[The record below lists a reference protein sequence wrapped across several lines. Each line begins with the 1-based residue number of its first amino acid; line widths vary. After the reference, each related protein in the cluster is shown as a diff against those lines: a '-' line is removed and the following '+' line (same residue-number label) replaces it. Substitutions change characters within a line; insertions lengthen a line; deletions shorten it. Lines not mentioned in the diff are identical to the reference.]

1 MHKNN
6 LYEKLKELQLPF
18 KFEDIIKKFWD
29 YKLIII
35 NILCLEASFYV
46 YSAFWI
52 DLLNKYWVN
61 PFMKEL
67 YFNNSS
73 AIIVLVVL
81 AIFFS
86 FFYLISFKNTKHY
99 SWIRLFVTI
108 FCLSIFIWCYL
119 SGIWVYNSIAYCVIL
134 IFIAEICLCIK
145 LKSFYETNN
154 FNPILEKEDTFN
166 TNDSYN
172 RKNVINST
180 FDILKDCFYNTGSF
194 VIGIKGSWGSGK
206 TTFINQLH
214 NKFNLDK
221 DKQFHIIN
229 FQPCRTDGA
238 NSLTRIFF
246 KELEDNLKY
255 YIPSISNNIEKYLQ
269 YILPLNEDYIGK
281 LIDNIPNLIS
291 SNTNPYEKMRGL
303 FSNSKLPL
311 VVFIDDIDRLNAEEI
326 LEVLK
331 LVRNTADFPY
341 VQFIIC
347 YDSDYVVKALKN
359 NGVENASKYLE
370 KFFNVEI
377 DLPNYEDRVIT
388 MELWNRLK
396 HSFETI
402 WSKDKTEIEGTLFG
416 GQRTINTYKG
426 ELESDYKIMSVPLY
440 FPVKYKIYNVI
451 RTLLPTIRDV
461 IRFSNS
467 FILISSFYYKIHK
480 QDFINGY
487 HLLMI
492 ELLRYRYPEIY
503 NLIKLETSETLKLES
518 GRYSL
523 VAEYE
528 QKLKER
534 RVYTTEELKSLE
546 FILSIFYNYSA
557 DYGIC
562 KVSSFPNYFMYRED
576 EKYLKLYE
584 ILELSSLNDEELSI
598 RIEKLYPQKYEDEFR
613 EQFYQL
619 LFKTIIY
626 TEDEETDIKNM
637 INIDLYYL
645 MERLVR
651 LDKENLSIDIIN
663 AFNQF
668 KHFIKRTTIN
678 NVKSLV
684 NFITAIPDKFI
695 KESTYESL
703 IHNLIYRDSIK
714 KFIYNYED
722 SDIKTQSHEIL
733 LNLLKADTHRDI
745 KARVINEIIQYRNKA
760 SIDDENLTID
770 ENILLDILKQY
781 FVECECMLSEE
792 GFSLFNSCFSAC
804 EKAKDKDYSNSVNDN
819 IKQIMLKEFEEHP
832 NDALSLLISYT
843 DENVLYVN
851 ETFTNLFDSN
861 DKIEGFILSNSDCE
875 VYKRVAIFW
884 EIYKHN
890 DYSDIR
896 LSRDLNIEKEINND
910 LEKQRQQ
917 LYTLLEIYNNLENDE
932 ITEDLKKDLK
942 NQVHIFPLKIKLRE
956 KVKSLINDKLPSDK
970 NKSK

>member
-35 NILCLEASFYV
+35 SILCLESSFYV

-81 AIFFS
+81 SIFFS
-86 FFYLISFKNTKHY
+86 FFYLISFKNIKHY
-99 SWIRLFVTI
+99 SWIRLFVTS

-145 LKSFYETNN
+145 LKSFYKTNN
-154 FNPILEKEDTFN
+154 FNSILEKEDTFN

-229 FQPCRTDGA
+229 FQPWRTDGA
-238 NSLTRIFF
+238 NSLTRTFF

-255 YIPSISNNIEKYLQ
+255 YIPSISNNIDKYLR

-291 SNTNPYEKMRGL
+291 SNINPYEKMRNL
-303 FSNSKLPL
+303 FSNSKLPII
-311 VVFIDDIDRLNAEEI
+311 VFIDDIDRLSADEI

-331 LVRNTADFPY
+331 LVRNTADFPF
-341 VQFIIC
+341 VQFVIC
-347 YDSDYVVKALKN
+347 YDSYYVVKALKN
-359 NGVENASKYLE
+359 NGIENASKYLE

-377 DLPNYEDRVIT
+377 DLPSYEDRVVVK
-388 MELWNRLK
+388 ELWDRLE
-396 HSFETI
+396 HIFETT
-402 WSKDKTEIEGTLFG
+402 WPEEKDEIENILFG
-416 GQRTINTYKG
+416 GEKIIKTYKG
-426 ELESDYKIMSVPLY
+426 ELKSDYKLTSLPIYYPE
-440 FPVKYKIYNVI
+440 KYKTYNVI
-451 RTLLPTIRDV
+451 RTLLPSVRDV

-467 FILISSFYYKIHK
+467 FILITSFYEKISK
-480 QDFINGY
+480 QDFISGY
-487 HLLMI
+487 NLLMI

-503 NLIKLETSETLKLES
+503 NILKLNTYELLKIES
-518 GRYSL
+518 GRYTL
-523 VAEYE
+523 IADYE
-528 QKLKER
+528 QKIKKTND
-534 RVYTTEELKSLE
+534 YSSDELKSLE

-557 DYGIC
+557 EYGIC
-562 KVSSFPNYFMYRED
+562 KVRSFPNYFMYRED

-598 RIEKLYPQKYEDEFR
+598 RIEKLYPQKYKDEFR

-668 KHFIKRTTIN
+668 KHYIKRTTIN

-684 NFITAIPDKFI
+684 NFIIAIPDKFI
-695 KESTYESL
+695 NEGVYEN
-703 IHNLIYRDSIK
+703 IINDLIYRYHIE
-714 KFIYNYED
+714 KFVYNYGNAEV
-722 SDIKTQSHEIL
+722 KVQSKEIL
-733 LNLLKADTHRDI
+733 FTLLNADTHRCI
-745 KARVINEIIQYRNKA
+745 KAKVINEVIQSRNKN
-760 SIDDENLTID
+760 SFDEDNLTID
-770 ENILLDILKQY
+770 ENVLLEILKQY
-781 FVECECMLSEE
+781 FIECKYKVSEE
-792 GFSLFNSCFSAC
+792 GFSLFNSCFTAC
-804 EKAKDKDYSNSVNDN
+804 KKAKDKDYSNSVSDN

-832 NDALSLLISYT
+832 NDALSLFISYT
-843 DENVLYVN
+843 NNNVLYVN
-851 ETFTNLFDSN
+851 ETFTNLFDGD
-861 DKIEGFILSNSDCE
+861 DKIEEFILSHSNCE
-875 VYKRVAIFW
+875 KYKCVSNFW
-884 EIYKHN
+884 RIYQYN
-890 DYSDIR
+890 DYNDV
-896 LSRDLNIEKEINND
+896 LLNNDLNIDD
-910 LEKQRQQ
+910 LIK
-917 LYTLLEIYNNLENDE
+917 NNLDELIQKLEYLLDIYKNFENYKV
-932 ITEDLKKDLK
+932 TEELKLK
-942 NQVHIFPLKIKLRE
+942 VYLFPLKIKLRE
-956 KVKSLINDKLPSDK
+956 KVLSMINLKLDKDK
-970 NKSK
+970 EAKSK

>member
-6 LYEKLKELQLPF
+6 LYEKLKELQLQF

-35 NILCLEASFYV
+35 SLLCLEASFYV

-67 YFNNSS
+67 YFNNTSTFIVFVILTIFSS
-73 AIIVLVVL
+73 L
-81 AIFFS
+81 
-86 FFYLISFKNTKHY
+86 FYFISFKNIKHY

-119 SGIWVYNSIAYCVIL
+119 SGIWVYNPIAYCVIL
-134 IFIAEICLCIK
+134 IFIAEICLCVK
-145 LKSFYETNN
+145 LKSFYKTNN
-154 FNPILEKEDTFN
+154 FNPLLEKEDTFN

-206 TTFINQLH
+206 TTFINQLY

-229 FQPCRTDGA
+229 FQPWRTDGA

-303 FSNSKLPL
+303 FSNSKLPII
-311 VVFIDDIDRLNAEEI
+311 VFIDDVDRLSAEEI

-331 LVRNTADFPY
+331 LVRNTADFPF
-341 VQFIIC
+341 VQFVIC
-347 YDSDYVVKALKN
+347 YDSYYVVKALKN
-359 NGVENASKYLE
+359 NGIENASKYLE

-377 DLPNYEDRVIT
+377 DLPNYEDRIIT
-388 MELWNRLK
+388 KELWDRLE
-396 HSFETI
+396 HIFEIT
-402 WSKDKTEIEGTLFG
+402 WPKEKDEIENILFG
-416 GQRTINTYKG
+416 GEKIIKTYKG
-426 ELESDYKIMSVPLY
+426 ELKSDYKLTSLPIYYPE
-440 FPVKYKIYNVI
+440 KYKTYNVI
-451 RTLLPTIRDV
+451 RTLLPSVRDV

-467 FILISSFYYKIHK
+467 FILITSFYEKICK
-480 QDFINGY
+480 QDFISGY
-487 HLLMI
+487 NLLMI

-503 NLIKLETSETLKLES
+503 NILKLNTYELLKIES
-518 GRYSL
+518 GRYTL
-523 VAEYE
+523 IADYE
-528 QKLKER
+528 QKIKNTND
-534 RVYTTEELKSLE
+534 YSSDELKSLE

-557 DYGIC
+557 EYGIC
-562 KVSSFPNYFMYRED
+562 KVRSFPNYFMYRED

-598 RIEKLYPQKYEDEFR
+598 RIEKLYPQKYKDEFR

-645 MERLVR
+645 MERLVW

-663 AFNQF
+663 AFHQF

-678 NVKSLV
+678 NVASLV
-684 NFITAIPDKFI
+684 NFIIAIPGKFI
-695 KESTYESL
+695 NESTYENL
-703 IHNLIYRDSIK
+703 INDLIYRDYIK
-714 KFIYNYED
+714 KFVYNYED
-722 SDIKTQSHEIL
+722 SDIKEQSHEIL
-733 LNLLKADTHRDI
+733 LNLLKADTHRSI
-745 KARVINEIIQYRNKA
+745 KAKVIKDIIERNKN
-760 SIDDENLTID
+760 SFDDDNLAID

-781 FVECECMLSEE
+781 FIECKYKVSEE
-792 GFSLFNSCFSAC
+792 GFSLFNSCFTAC
-804 EKAKDKDYSNSVNDN
+804 KKAKDKDYSNSVSDN

-832 NDALSLLISYT
+832 NDALSLFISYT
-843 DENVLYVN
+843 NDNVLYVN
-851 ETFTNLFDSN
+851 DTFINLFGGD
-861 DKIEGFILSNSDCE
+861 DKIEDFILSHSNCE
-875 VYKRVAIFW
+875 KYKCVSNFW
-884 EIYKHN
+884 KIYQYN
-890 DYSDIR
+890 DYNAVLLNKDLDIDY
-896 LSRDLNIEKEINND
+896 LIKNNLD
-910 LEKQRQQ
+910 ELIQKLE
-917 LYTLLEIYNNLENDE
+917 YLLDIYNNFEDYE
-932 ITEDLKKDLK
+932 ITKEFRNKVYL
-942 NQVHIFPLKIKLRE
+942 FPLKIKLRE
-956 KVKSLINDKLPSDK
+956 KVLSMINLKLDKDK
-970 NKSK
+970 EDKSK